1 MWRSMIEKK
10 AVKKLNILLWMLCC
24 TILTGCGDSRKNE
37 SITPEN
43 AIYYLNR
50 EETKIV
56 AVEAEDYTQK
66 TDVERVERAISLLQ
80 TDPED
85 TNLKKTLGAEVSLE
99 SYNLE
104 NGVLLLNF
112 SRDYYALTNTSE
124 VLFRAALVRTFT
136 AIEGVDSVVVNV
148 ENEALMNS
156 NGIELG
162 AMKAENFIDNAGE
175 EMNAYEE
182 TTLTLYFATEDGS
195 SLAKEVR
202 TVEYSSNI
210 SKEKLVLEQLI
221 SGPEKKGLGQ
231 TIAAERK
238 INSVITKDGICYVNL
253 GDLSI
258 DSLNLVGT
266 IAEDVSVYSIVNS
279 LCELPNVNKVQIS
292 IDGETDRLY
301 RESFPLDKIY
311 ERNLDIVEK

>member
-10 AVKKLNILLWMLCC
+10 ALKKLNILLCILMCA
-24 TILTGCGDSRKNE
+24 ILTGCGGNRKNE
-37 SITPEN
+37 SMTPEKG
-43 AIYYLNR
+43 IYYLNR

-56 AVEAEDYTQK
+56 AVEYEDYAQQ
-66 TDVERVERAISLLQ
+66 TDIERVEGAISLLQ

-85 TNLKKTLGAEVSLE
+85 TNLKKTLGSEVLLE

-104 NGVLLLNF
+104 NGVLLLDFN
-112 SRDYYALTNTSE
+112 RDYYALSNTSE

-136 AIEGVDSVVVNV
+136 AIDGVDSVVVNV
-148 ENEALMNS
+148 ENEALINS

-195 SLAKEVR
+195 RLAKEVR
-202 TVEYSSNI
+202 NVEYSSNI

-238 INSVITKDGICYVNL
+238 VNSVITKEGICYVNL

-266 IAEDVSVYSIVNS
+266 IAEEVSVYSIVNS